1 MNGKALNSPIGASVN
16 GTDEREARPKR
27 WLGALVQVRSEKAVG
42 EKLTRMGIENYVATQ
57 WEIHQWSDRKK
68 KVERVVIPMV
78 VFGHADVKTERR
90 LRTYTYIYKLVSY
103 PGRYD
108 AAVIPDAQIERL
120 KYMLHHAETTV
131 EMMDQSFE
139 VGDTVHI
146 ARGPLK
152 GLQGELCYIDPDKPK
167 VAIRIECLGY
177 ACVNISKNDIVNY
190 DLWII
195 IF

>member
-16 GTDEREARPKR
+16 GTDDREARPKR
-27 WLGALVQVRSEKAVG
+27 WIAALVQVRSEKAVG
-42 EKLTRMGIENYVATQ
+42 EKLTRLGIENYVATQ

-78 VFGHADVKTERR
+78 VFVHADVKTERR

-152 GLQGELCYIDPDKPK
+152 GLEGELCYIDPDKPM

-177 ACVNISKNDIVNY
+177 ACVNISKNDIVNS
-190 DLWII
+190 DL
-195 IF
+195 

>member
-1 MNGKALNSPIGASVN
+1 MDAVVNALKTSSQSPVN
-16 GTDEREARPKR
+16 GTDDREARPKR
-27 WLGALVQVRSEKAVG
+27 WIAALVQVRSEKAVG
-42 EKLTRMGIENYVATQ
+42 EKLTRLGIENYVATQ

-78 VFGHADVKTERR
+78 VFVHADVKTERR

-103 PGRYD
+103 
-108 AAVIPDAQIERL
+108 AQIERL

-152 GLQGELCYIDPDKPK
+152 GLEGELCYIDPDKPM

-190 DLWII
+190 DL
-195 IF
+195 